1 MAYQLAVIGAGPGG
15 YEAAI
20 RAAQLGMSTALIEQR
35 ELGGTCL
42 NRGCIPTKALLH
54 AANLYAAA
62 REGARF
68 GVCAGEV
75 TLDETAMFARKDEVV
90 EGLKGGIA
98 QLIRSNR
105 IDLYEGK
112 GCIEAPGRVRVGDRI
127 IEAERMLIATGSVP
141 ALPPIEGME
150 HCITS
155 DDLLCSQSLPESLII
170 IGGGVIGVEFASMYA
185 ALGRQITVI
194 EAQGRLLPLLDR
206 EFGQSVSMNLKKAG
220 AQVHTDALVKRVL
233 REGERVRVEF
243 EVRGKAAECAAQTAL
258 VATGRRANT
267 QGLFANGFDL
277 QMHKGCIVV
286 DDHFET
292 SVPGVYAIGDVTGG
306 IQLAHAASAQGI
318 ACVEG
323 MAGISSGLRLDLIPS
338 CVYTEPE
345 MASVGL
351 TADEAK
357 ARGIAVR
364 SAKVLMGTN
373 GRTQIAGGARGWI
386 KVVVDAQTDVLLGA
400 QMMGERA
407 TDLIGEMNLAIAN
420 GLTRRQMLC
429 AVRAHPTFEEAI
441 TEALEAVEGRAIHA
455 AVTRK

>member
-90 EGLKGGIA
+90 EGLKSGIA

-105 IDLYEGK
+105 IDLYEGR

-127 IEAERMLIATGSVP
+127 IEAERVLIATGSVP

-155 DDLLCSQSLPESLII
+155 DDLLCSQSLPESLVI

-364 SAKVLMGTN
+364 SAKVLMGAN

-407 TDLIGEMNLAIAN
+407 TDLIGEMNMAIAN